1 MDTWI
6 VGRKPV
12 GVYEVYAL
20 TDVAASPKV
29 RLIQFHLVRHNSS
42 TMVDLRVFLQGPH
55 YGWSSNT
62 KRICHRFC
70 LAHKER
76 DLGTREPTVLGW
88 YQGHII

>member
-6 VGRKPV
+6 VGRKPI
-12 GVYEVYAL
+12 GLYEVHPSSAL
-20 TDVAASPKV
+20 TDAAASPKV

-42 TMVDLRVFLQGPH
+42 TLVELRVFLQGTH
-55 YGWSSNT
+55 YSWSSKT
-62 KRICHRFC
+62 RRICHRLC

-88 YQGHII
+88 Y